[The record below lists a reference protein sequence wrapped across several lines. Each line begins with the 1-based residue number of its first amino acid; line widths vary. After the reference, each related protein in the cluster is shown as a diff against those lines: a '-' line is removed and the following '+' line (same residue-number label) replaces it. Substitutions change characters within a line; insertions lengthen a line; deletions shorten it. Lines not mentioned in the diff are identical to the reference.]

1 MSRQPKTAVRRPLGE
16 RRESYLRVFVLSFF
30 MMLLMLLPVMIYTG
44 GYFVYYG
51 DFNSQ
56 QLPFYYL
63 AHDAVQNGSFGWN
76 WLTDLG
82 ANFIG
87 SYSFYLLGSPF
98 FWLTVPFPQEWV
110 LYMIPY
116 LLALKHAVAAVTAY
130 AYIRRFVRSREAAT
144 IGALL
149 YAFSGFQMYNVF
161 FNHFQDVTAFFPL
174 LLLAMEQRINENRR
188 GVFALTVAL
197 LGLINYYFFSCE
209 AVFAVIYFIIRC
221 TSKDFHANVRKFFG
235 IALEAVFG
243 TMIAC
248 VLLLPASLAV
258 IDNYRVHNHMF
269 GMDMVAYSD
278 RTRVLRIIQSFFM
291 IPDVPARPNLF
302 QSDYGK
308 WSSIAGYLPMFSMA
322 GVIAFMSQKRKHWA
336 TKLTAVCMVCA
347 LIPILN
353 SMFYTFNSSYYARW
367 FYMPVLIMALMTAYA
382 LDNPQIRWKGGI
394 ITCAAVNLG
403 FILISFLPRKEDDA
417 VKWFDF
423 AKYPVYFWVTA
434 AVTLVM
440 LYFTVLVVMSRGK
453 SKKTYV
459 LAKWTTVLS
468 CLCTGGCMI
477 YFGIGH
483 GAEPISYLNVS
494 YKAKDEVQLD
504 MPESQFARIDISKDH
519 DNYPMFWGYSN
530 MRCFHSIVPPSL
542 MDFYDAVG
550 VQRDVAS
557 RAETKNYP
565 LRELFNVKY
574 YVEYISGN
582 DADEDHESPEDM
594 PMFKFLK
601 KNGSYRIY
609 ENEAYIPM
617 GLAYDSYI
625 DEDEFNKLSDLA
637 KQKIMLR
644 AVVLNEEQQK
654 AYGAD
659 LEEISDPDKYAA
671 ADSDFLDYCKERAAD
686 TCESFRYDSR
696 GFDAVIELEKP
707 EMVFFSV
714 PYEKGWSVKVNGR
727 DADVERVSVGFM
739 AVRCDEG
746 ENMITF
752 SYETPGLRI
761 GIIVMFCGAAGLVLY
776 LILMAILEKGNVPQY
791 PNQKH
796 SYDYN
801 GMDSFTEHQRYLSH
815 AAWKQPRA
823 PRLSLPQRKRRPE
836 KTAADMN
843 ADVDMDMA
851 QQAADTA
858 DAEEEYRDDE

>member
-1 MSRQPKTAVRRPLGE
+1 MSRRPKTAVRRPLGE
-16 RRESYLRVFVLSFF
+16 RHESYLRVFVLSF
-30 MMLLMLLPVMIYTG
+30 MMMILMILPVMIYTN

-51 DFNSQ
+51 DFNAQ

-63 AHDAVQNGSFGWN
+63 AHDAVQHGAFGWN

-98 FWLTVPFPQEWV
+98 FWLTIPFPQDWV

-130 AYIRRFVRSREAAT
+130 AYIRRFVRNREAAV
-144 IGALL
+144 IGSLL

-174 LLLAMEQRINENRR
+174 LLLAMEQRVNENRR

-197 LGLINYYFFSCE
+197 LGLINYYFFACE

-248 VLLLPASLAV
+248 VLLLPAALAV
-258 IDNYRVHNHMF
+258 LDNYRVHTRMF

-278 RTRVLRIIQSFFM
+278 RTRIWRIIQSFFM

-302 QSDYGK
+302 QSDFGK

-336 TKLTAVCMVCA
+336 TKLTAVCMICA
-347 LIPILN
+347 MIPILN

-394 ITCAAVNLG
+394 ITCALVDLG
-403 FILISFLPRKEDDA
+403 FVLISFLPRKEDE
-417 VKWFDF
+417 KIIWFDF

-434 AVTLVM
+434 GLTLLM
-440 LYFTVLVVMSRGK
+440 LYFTALVAASRGK
-453 SKKTYV
+453 SKKTYS
-459 LAKWTTVLS
+459 LAMWTTFIS
-468 CLCTGGCMI
+468 CLCTGGCML
-477 YFGIGH
+477 YFGISH
-483 GAEPISYLNVS
+483 GSDPASYLKMS
-494 YKAKDEVQLD
+494 YFSKDDVQLD
-504 MPESQFARIDISKDH
+504 MPEDQYARIDISENM
-519 DNYPMFWGYSN
+519 DNYSMFWGYSN

-557 RAETKNYP
+557 RAETSNYP

-574 YVEYISGN
+574 YVEYISEQ
-582 DADEDHESPEDM
+582 DAKDEDEQHDVTEDM
-594 PMFKFLK
+594 PMFKYLK
-601 KNGSYRIY
+601 DNGSYRIY

-617 GLAYDSYI
+617 GVAYDSYI
-625 DEDEFNKLSDLA
+625 DEKEFDKLGDLA
-637 KQKIMLR
+637 QQKIMLK
-644 AVVLNEEQQK
+644 ALVLNEEQCK
-654 AYGAD
+654 AYGSE
-659 LEEISDPDKYAA
+659 LEKIGSSDKLP
-671 ADSDFLDYCKERAAD
+671 DSDEKFLDYCKERAAE
-686 TCESFRYDSR
+686 TCKSFRYDSK
-696 GFDAVIELEKP
+696 GFDAAIDLEKP

-714 PYEKGWSVKVNGR
+714 PYEKGWSAKVNGR
-727 DADVERVSVGFM
+727 DAEVERVNVGFM
-739 AVRCDEG
+739 AVRCDAG
-746 ENMITF
+746 ENTITF
-752 SYETPGLRI
+752 TYETPGLRI
-761 GIIVMFCGAAGLVLY
+761 GIIVMICGAAGLVLY
-776 LILMAILEKGNVPQY
+776 LLLMAIMEKGNVPQY
-791 PNQKH
+791 PKQKYC
-796 SYDYN
+796 YDYV
-801 GMDSFTEHQRYLSH
+801 GLDTFTEHERYLSH
-815 AAWKQPRA
+815 AAWKQQKPAKRKKQSA
-823 PRLSLPQRKRRPE
+823 KADGQRP
-836 KTAADMN
+836 AA
-843 ADVDMDMA
+843 AHG
-851 QQAADTA
+851 
-858 DAEEEYRDDE
+858 AEEEKGNDE

>member
-1 MSRQPKTAVRRPLGE
+1 MSRRPKMAIRRPLGE
-16 RRESYLRVFVLSFF
+16 RRESYLRVFVLSYI
-30 MMLLMLLPVMIYTG
+30 MMLLLMMPVMIYTG

-63 AHDAVQNGSFGWN
+63 AHDAVQSGGFGWN
-76 WLTDLG
+76 WQTDLG

-87 SYSFYLLGSPF
+87 SYSFYLFGSPF

-130 AYIRRFVRSREAAT
+130 AYIRRFVRSREAAV

-174 LLLAMEQRINENRR
+174 LLLAMEQRVNENRR
-188 GVFALTVAL
+188 GVFALAVAL
-197 LGLINYYFFSCE
+197 LGLINYYFFSCA
-209 AVFAVIYFIIRC
+209 AVFAAIYFIIRC

-235 IALEAVFG
+235 IALEAIFG

-248 VLLLPASLAV
+248 VLILPAALAV
-258 IDNYRVHNHMF
+258 LDNYRVHNRMY

-278 RTRVLRIIQSFFM
+278 RTRVWRIIQSFFM

-302 QSDYGK
+302 RSDYGK

-336 TKLTAVCMVCA
+336 TRLTAVCMICA

-353 SMFYTFNSSYYARW
+353 SMFYTFNSAYYARW

-394 ITCAAVNLG
+394 ITCALVNLG
-403 FILISFLPRKEDDA
+403 FLLVSFLPRKEDDTI
-417 VKWFDF
+417 KWFDF
-423 AKYPVYFWVTA
+423 AKYPVYFWLTIVL
-434 AVTLVM
+434 TLLM
-440 LYFTVLVVMSRGK
+440 LYFTALVALSRGK
-453 SKKTYV
+453 SKKTYA
-459 LAKWTTVLS
+459 LATWTTVLS
-468 CLCTGGCMI
+468 CLCTGGCMM

-494 YKAKDEVQLD
+494 YNAKDEVQLD
-504 MPESQFARIDISKDH
+504 MPENQFARIDISKDH

-530 MRCFHSIVPPSL
+530 MRCFHSIVPPSV

-557 RAETKNYP
+557 PAETKYYP
-565 LRELFNVKY
+565 LRELLSVKY
-574 YVEYISGN
+574 YAEYISGN
-582 DADEDHESPEDM
+582 NADEQHDMLEDM

-617 GLAYDSYI
+617 GIAYDSYI
-625 DEDEFNKLSDLA
+625 DEEAFHELSDLA
-637 KQKIMLR
+637 KQKIMLK
-644 AVVLNEEQQK
+644 ALVLNEEQQK
-654 AYGAD
+654 TYGAD
-659 LEEISDPDKYAA
+659 LTRISSENKYAM
-671 ADSDFLDYCKERAAD
+671 SDEAFLEYCKERAAE
-686 TCESFRYDSR
+686 TCESFRYDSN
-696 GFDAVIELEKP
+696 GFDAVIHLEKP

-714 PYEKGWSVKVNGR
+714 PYEKGWRATVNGKE
-727 DADVERVSVGFM
+727 AVVERVNVGFM
-739 AVRCDEG
+739 AVRCEAG

-752 SYETPGLRI
+752 SYETPGLRV

-776 LILMAILEKGNVPQY
+776 LILMAILEKGNAPRH
-791 PNQKH
+791 PKQKH

-801 GMDSFTEHQRYLSH
+801 GLDMFTEHQHYLNH
-815 AAWKQPRA
+815 AAWKQKKSP
-823 PRLSLPQRKRRPE
+823 PQVNQPVPDSAKQSDE
-836 KTAADMN
+836 AYGN
-843 ADVDMDMA
+843 
-851 QQAADTA
+851 
-858 DAEEEYRDDE
+858 EEDRRDDE